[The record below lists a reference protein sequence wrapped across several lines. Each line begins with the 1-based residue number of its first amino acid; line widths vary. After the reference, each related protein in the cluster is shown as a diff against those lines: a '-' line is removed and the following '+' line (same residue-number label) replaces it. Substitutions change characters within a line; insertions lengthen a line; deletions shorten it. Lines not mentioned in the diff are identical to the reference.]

1 MTIEYIYW
9 DDEEYWMGYLEEYPD
24 YITQGMSLE
33 ELQENLKDLYVDL
46 SSENSLNNTTLLHN
60 IDKNIYY

>member
-9 DDEEYWMGYLEEYPD
+9 DDEEYWLGYLEEYPD

-46 SSENSLNNTTLLHN
+46 TSGEIPN
-60 IDKNIYY
+60 IRKKGELEVA